1 MGVHAQNKH
10 HLFFFLS
17 FDDSNVT
24 SQKNN
29 ILSQICTLS
38 WHLAAGFAHALPGLH
53 SFGEFSVKYLFCH
66 SNVQPMVSKMYMT
79 VLKTSNRWNSSQNF
93 SKSASQVI
101 TLSLAQI
108 SIKFLFL
115 TLLLIKLLSV

>member
-1 MGVHAQNKH
+1 MGVHAQHKH
-10 HLFFFLS
+10 HLFFFFLS

-29 ILSQICTLS
+29 ILFQICTLS
-38 WHLAAGFAHALPGLH
+38 WHLAAGFAHALPELH

-93 SKSASQVI
+93 FKICFPGHNPQFGSNINK
-101 TLSLAQI
+101 I
-108 SIKFLFL
+108 SFLNF
-115 TLLLIKLLSV
+115 IVN